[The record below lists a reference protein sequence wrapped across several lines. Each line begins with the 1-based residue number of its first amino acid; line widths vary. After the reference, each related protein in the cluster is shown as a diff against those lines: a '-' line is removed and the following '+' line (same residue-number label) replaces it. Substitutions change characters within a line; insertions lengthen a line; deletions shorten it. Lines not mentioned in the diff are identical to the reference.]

1 MNDKNRIPTLELPLQ
16 RDNFLRTLIRHLSGS
31 LQDVIG
37 LEEASGFVSVVGQ
50 KIGEEINQQ
59 YQRALNLDT
68 LSREQVSS
76 VLVDLKRRI
85 NGDFYIIEENDDRI
99 VLGNK
104 RCPFEDKVLGRPAM
118 CMMTSN
124 VFGTITADNL
134 GYARVTLDKTIANG
148 DPECRVVVNLH
159 PTDEGQNNSGIEYYR
174 V

>member
-159 PTDEGQNNSGIEYYR
+159 PTDEGQKNSGIEYYR